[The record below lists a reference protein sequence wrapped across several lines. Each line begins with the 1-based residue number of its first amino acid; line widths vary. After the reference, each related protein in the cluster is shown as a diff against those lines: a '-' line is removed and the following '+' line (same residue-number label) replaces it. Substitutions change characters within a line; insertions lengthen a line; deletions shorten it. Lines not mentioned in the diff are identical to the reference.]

1 MTVTERIRRIQLTL
15 GTVGILVGVIAF
27 VQASNVAFRADVG
40 AELGWPS
47 YELRLM
53 SYNRLGALVTLGLAV
68 VGLTAAL
75 VRRPSLG
82 WVAAG
87 GFGLFAV
94 QVLIQWRPDASN
106 LLGSRGS
113 NLAFALLMSLGFGV
127 TAVLAN
133 TLTTATA
140 TAMANEQSDPR
151 KSVR

>member
-1 MTVTERIRRIQLTL
+1 MTATERIRRIQLTL
-15 GTVGILVGVIAF
+15 GIVGILIGVIAF

-53 SYNRLGALVTLGLAV
+53 SYNRLGATVTLVLAAIGLA
-68 VGLTAAL
+68 GAL
-75 VRRPSLG
+75 VRRPGFG

-87 GFGLFAV
+87 GFGLLAI

-106 LLGSRGS
+106 LFGSHGS

-127 TAVLAN
+127 TAALAKAV
-133 TLTTATA
+133 ATA
-140 TAMANEQSDPR
+140 TVTGSADPQETFR
-151 KSVR
+151 